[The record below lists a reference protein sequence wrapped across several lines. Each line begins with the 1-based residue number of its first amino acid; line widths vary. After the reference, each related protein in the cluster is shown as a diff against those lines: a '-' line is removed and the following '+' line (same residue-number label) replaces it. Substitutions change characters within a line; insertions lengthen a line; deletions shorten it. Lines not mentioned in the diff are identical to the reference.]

1 MRSAW
6 GRCSATQISDV
17 GEDTAEQVS
26 RHCYLGHLED
36 GIAGMVDQ
44 LRADLHAFVDVLQDR
59 LPEGVA
65 ELLRVRRINHSA
77 VAVAEL
83 SHLLG
88 RLDPAHPQT
97 AKVCQTVQATS
108 ASIPVHR
115 LQAPSVAVMTEA
127 GMLAGMHARLQGLQR
142 QDRQPL
148 LNDALLFLQALSQG
162 CHLLTR
168 NIADMDYLQQ
178 LQPGGQ
184 VLFYRQKA

>member
-1 MRSAW
+1 
-6 GRCSATQISDV
+6 
-17 GEDTAEQVS
+17 
-26 RHCYLGHLED
+26 
-36 GIAGMVDQ
+36 
-44 LRADLHAFVDVLQDR
+44 
-59 LPEGVA
+59 
-65 ELLRVRRINHSA
+65 
-77 VAVAEL
+77 
-83 SHLLG
+83 
-88 RLDPAHPQT
+88 
-97 AKVCQTVQATS
+97 
-108 ASIPVHR
+108 
-115 LQAPSVAVMTEA
+115 MTEA

>member
-1 MRSAW
+1 MSFDIANSLRRLKPQKRT
-6 GRCSATQISDV
+6 GTL
-17 GEDTAEQVS
+17 S
-26 RHCYLGHLED
+26 RRVD
-36 GIAGMVDQ
+36 G
-44 LRADLHAFVDVLQDR
+44 DLAFVDRGDRAGSELLLDTTVYIDVLQDR
-59 LPEGVA
+59 LPDEVA
-65 ELLRVRRINHSA
+65 ELMRVRQINHSA

-97 AKVCQTVQATS
+97 AKVCQTVQAS
-108 ASIPVHR
+108 IASIPVHR
-115 LQAPSVAVMTEA
+115 LQAPSVVVMAEA
-127 GMLAGMHARLQGLQR
+127 GLLAGMYARLQGLQR

-168 NIADMDYLQQ
+168 NVADMDYLQQ